1 MGIALKEKQT
11 KREIKNIIKSVVEN
25 NIGDE
30 IKDVLI
36 TGEERVNPK
45 LPSINIMFYDSK
57 VVEGRGLRTLFKVE
71 VGIACLL
78 KDVNLERGK
87 IKAEDFV
94 GIAADLIIDNLPK
107 ELPQDVL
114 KVEIEQSGEEAE
126 IEIRNDTIL
135 ASAVM
140 LSIYYFI

>member
-11 KREIKNIIKSVVEN
+11 KREIKNIVKSVVEN
-25 NIGDE
+25 NIGSE

-36 TGEERVNPK
+36 SGEERSNPK

-57 VVEGRGLRTLFKVE
+57 VVEGKGLRTLFKVE
-71 VGIACLL
+71 VGLACFL
-78 KDVNLERGK
+78 KDINIERGK
-87 IKAEDFV
+87 VEAEDFV
-94 GIAADLIIDNLPK
+94 GTAADLIIDNLPK

-126 IEIRNDTIL
+126 IEIRNDTII

>member
-1 MGIALKEKQT
+1 MGIALKEKQL
-11 KREIKNIIKSVVEN
+11 KREIKNIVKSVVEN
-25 NIGDE
+25 NIGSE

-36 TGEERVNPK
+36 SGEERSNPK
-45 LPSINIMFYDSK
+45 LPSISIMFYDSK
-57 VVEGRGLRTLFKVE
+57 VVEGKGLRTLFKVE
-71 VGIACLL
+71 VGLACFL
-78 KDVNLERGK
+78 KDINIENGK

-94 GIAADLIIDNLPK
+94 GTAADLIIDNLPK

-126 IEIRNDTIL
+126 IEIRNDTII

>member
-1 MGIALKEKQT
+1 MGIALKEKQL
-11 KREIKNIIKSVVEN
+11 KREIKNIVKSVVEN
-25 NIGDE
+25 NIGSE

-36 TGEERVNPK
+36 SGEERSNPK

-57 VVEGRGLRTLFKVE
+57 VVEGKGLRTLFKVE
-71 VGIACLL
+71 VGLACFL
-78 KDVNLERGK
+78 KDINIERGK
-87 IKAEDFV
+87 VKAEDFV
-94 GIAADLIIDNLPK
+94 GTAADLIIDNLPK

-126 IEIRNDTIL
+126 IEIRNDTII